1 MVHRIDVV
9 AMNAEVTR
17 GSRFWGAEAVTQ
29 VTGSHHKKFGLRQAV
44 VIERKFWTRKPEAG
58 LFLQDRSDSRAIIAA
73 AAKAPQQDAT
83 RALASHRV
91 VDVAALV
98 YWIGAPR

>member
-29 VTGSHHKKFGLRQAV
+29 VTGSHHKKFGLRQAF
-44 VIERKFWTRKPEAG
+44 VIEREFWTQETEAG
-58 LFLQDRSDSRAIIAA
+58 FVLRKTATIA
-73 AAKAPQQDAT
+73 KP
-83 RALASHRV
+83 L
-91 VDVAALV
+91 
-98 YWIGAPR
+98 